1 MDKISVLVAAYN
13 VEKHIEIC
21 LNSLKGQSHR
31 EIEII
36 IVNDASTDRTNEIV
50 VNYMNSNRDLDIKYI
65 IHETNRG
72 SAAARKTALEHA
84 TGDFIHVLD
93 ADDFIMPDT
102 YRNAVYNM
110 KALACEI
117 CMWGWIELTESQD
130 RLFEYQERFH
140 YFDGILSGAEV
151 CKRKICRWLWICSG
165 SALYSSELV
174 RKNEPVFFQGLNMG
188 EDFYFICKLL
198 INCKR
203 VCCLSEQNFRCVNRS
218 GSMTHHMFSEQHSH
232 PFELFRRFHG
242 EAEQSVLLNKKEK
255 EEIQAWV
262 DAECRRT
269 YIAYAKLACQTFYN
283 RSVNEI
289 LSAIAVLGYC
299 HKKIPKPY
307 LSIIGKKNKIEYVLM
322 HGALR
327 LYCIMYKT
335 WLIVRY
341 HVNEK
346 NGE

>member
-130 RLFEYQERFH
+130 RLFEYQ
-140 YFDGILSGAEV
+140 D
-151 CKRKICRWLWICSG
+151 RK
-165 SALYSSELV
+165 
-174 RKNEPVFFQGLNMG
+174 
-188 EDFYFICKLL
+188 
-198 INCKR
+198 
-203 VCCLSEQNFRCVNRS
+203 
-218 GSMTHHMFSEQHSH
+218 
-232 PFELFRRFHG
+232 
-242 EAEQSVLLNKKEK
+242 SV
-255 EEIQAWV
+255 V
-262 DAECRRT
+262 
-269 YIAYAKLACQTFYN
+269 
-283 RSVNEI
+283 
-289 LSAIAVLGYC
+289 
-299 HKKIPKPY
+299 
-307 LSIIGKKNKIEYVLM
+307 
-322 HGALR
+322 
-327 LYCIMYKT
+327 
-335 WLIVRY
+335 
-341 HVNEK
+341 
-346 NGE
+346 